1 MRFKSTYIKL
11 TLFYVA
17 IIMLVSVVFSIA
29 IYQISSQELSQGF
42 RRQNVI
48 LRELSPSEFLPQSR
62 LDFENARNKQIEDSN
77 YNLKMDLVF
86 FNLVILVAA
95 TGVSYLLARKT
106 LKPIEEMF
114 DIQNHFTADASH
126 ELRTP
131 LTAMKTEIEVSLR
144 DEKFNII
151 EAKDLLK
158 SNLEEIS
165 KLESLSNGLLT
176 LTQFQNG
183 YKVDLVAV
191 SIREVIRESCNK
203 LAALAKQKD
212 IDLSTNVSNLKVRGD
227 YQSLVKLFVTLL
239 DNAIKYSPTKSKI
252 IITSA
257 KNGNYV
263 EIKVKDQGVGI
274 KSSDIPHIFNPFFR
288 ADQSRSKNTAGGY
301 GLGLSIAKKIIQT
314 HEGKIEVTSKP
325 DQGTTFSIKLPKFTK

>member
-1 MRFKSTYIKL
+1 
-11 TLFYVA
+11 
-17 IIMLVSVVFSIA
+17 MLVSIVFSVA
-29 IYQISSQELSQGF
+29 IYQISSQELNQGF
-42 RRQNVI
+42 TRQNVI
-48 LRELSPSEFLPQSR
+48 LRELPTSEFLPQSR

-77 YNLKMDLVF
+77 YNLKVDLVF

-95 TGVSYLLARKT
+95 TGVSYFLARKT

-144 DEKFNII
+144 DEKFNIT

-183 YKVDLVAV
+183 HKVDLVAV
-191 SIREVIRESCNK
+191 SIREVIQESCSK

-212 IDLSTNVSNLKVRGD
+212 IDLLTNISNLKVRGD

-252 IITSA
+252 MITSA